1 MKKSLHL
8 KKLPLFI
15 VTVALLGISLA
26 TTTVLAGTKT
36 LTVNASVLNIR
47 RGPGLAYDVMGQS
60 QSGAKLNV
68 IAERNSWYE
77 VRLAGNKVGW
87 VASWLVNSDDA
98 STNAAKVARV
108 TSRVNVRKYAST
120 SATLLGALNP
130 GASVK
135 VVYSQGDWSQIVYSD
150 TAAWVSTKYLE
161 LTGQT
166 TTVTSTQTAVS
177 KANTAT
183 QIKVKTNTNTH
194 LRQAGGI
201 NAAIVE
207 NLSKGAELTVL
218 NQDGDWFHV
227 RAADGKTGYIANWVV
242 STPSDGK
249 SSKAATSLN
258 EATIVL
264 DAGHGG
270 SDPGAS
276 STAGEKEKTYTL
288 ETVDAIATQ
297 LRAAG
302 ANVVLTRSSDQ
313 YVDLAQRPVIA
324 ANVNADAFISIHFDS
339 SPESNTAEGH
349 TTYYYTKS
357 KDYTLAT
364 YLSTSLANLST
375 ASRGTSFGNFE
386 VIRDNKQPSVLIEL
400 GYINDDDDFQKL
412 SSSTYQHQAA
422 IDIVNGLTKYF
433 AAGNHR

>member
-98 STNAAKVARV
+98 NTNAAKVARV

-194 LRQAGGI
+194 LRQAGG
-201 NAAIVE
+201 
-207 NLSKGAELTVL
+207 LM
-218 NQDGDWFHV
+218 
-227 RAADGKTGYIANWVV
+227 R
-242 STPSDGK
+242 PSLK
-249 SSKAATSLN
+249 
-258 EATIVL
+258 I
-264 DAGHGG
+264 
-270 SDPGAS
+270 
-276 STAGEKEKTYTL
+276 
-288 ETVDAIATQ
+288 
-297 LRAAG
+297 
-302 ANVVLTRSSDQ
+302 
-313 YVDLAQRPVIA
+313 
-324 ANVNADAFISIHFDS
+324 
-339 SPESNTAEGH
+339 
-349 TTYYYTKS
+349 
-357 KDYTLAT
+357 
-364 YLSTSLANLST
+364 
-375 ASRGTSFGNFE
+375 
-386 VIRDNKQPSVLIEL
+386 
-400 GYINDDDDFQKL
+400 
-412 SSSTYQHQAA
+412 
-422 IDIVNGLTKYF
+422 
-433 AAGNHR
+433 